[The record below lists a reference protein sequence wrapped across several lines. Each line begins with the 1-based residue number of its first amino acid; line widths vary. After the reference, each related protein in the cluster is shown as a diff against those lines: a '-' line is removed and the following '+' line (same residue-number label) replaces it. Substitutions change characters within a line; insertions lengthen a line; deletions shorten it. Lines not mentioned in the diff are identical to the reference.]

1 MTRMAESTSA
11 PGPPAVDRV
20 LSGIQPTADS
30 FHIGNYLGALRH
42 WVALQD
48 SHEAFYSVVDQH
60 AITVDQDPAQL
71 RQRTLVSVAQL
82 LALGVDPERS
92 VLFVQSQVPEHA
104 QLAWVLSCMTG
115 YGEASRMTQFKDKS
129 ARHGTS
135 SATVGL
141 FTYPILM
148 AADILIYRATGVP
161 VGEDQRQH
169 LELTRGLAQRFNSR
183 YGPTFVVPEPL
194 IVKDTA
200 KIQDLQDPTAKMSKS
215 TPGGCIFLLDPVKQ
229 TAKKI
234 KSAVTDSETQVRF
247 DPVNK
252 PGVSNLLT
260 MASIFTG
267 RSIPDL
273 ERHYEGSMYGALKGD
288 VADSVVEFATDYQ
301 QKTESFLADP
311 AHLHH
316 IIAQG
321 SSKARE
327 VAALTLSDVY
337 ERVGFVAIPR

>member
-1 MTRMAESTSA
+1 MTGMAESVAESFTPTA
-11 PGPPAVDRV
+11 DRV

-30 FHIGNYLGALRH
+30 FQIGNYLGALRH

-48 SHEAFYSVVDQH
+48 SHETFYSVVDQH
-60 AITVDQDPAQL
+60 AITVDQDPDEL
-71 RQRTLVSVAQL
+71 RQRTLLSIAQL
-82 LALGVDPERS
+82 LALGVDPDRS

-104 QLAWVLSCMTG
+104 QLAWVLSCLTG

-129 ARHGTS
+129 AKQGTS
-135 SATVGL
+135 AATVGL
-141 FTYPILM
+141 FTYPVLM

-169 LELTRGLAQRFNSR
+169 LELTRVLASRFNAR

-215 TPGGCIFLLDPVKQ
+215 SPSGCIFLLDPVKQ

-267 RSIPDL
+267 QSIPEL
-273 ERHYEGSMYGALKGD
+273 ERHYEGSMYGPLKAD
-288 VADSVVEFATDYQ
+288 VADAVVEFATAYQ
-301 QKTESFLADP
+301 QKTESFLADR
-311 AHLHH
+311 
-316 IIAQG
+316 AQLQDIMARG
-321 SSKARE
+321 SAKARE
-327 VAALTLSDVY
+327 VANSTLCDVY
-337 ERVGFVAIPR
+337 DRVGFIALPR